1 MSTTRTQFLRLTCT
15 SEMSRGI
22 LEYGSDFV
30 RAAIVGG
37 LSSDPE
43 GFLHELVQSLHRMV
57 ELRGSF
63 SEVFHVQIA

>member
-1 MSTTRTQFLRLTCT
+1 
-15 SEMSRGI
+15 MSRGI

-30 RAAIVGG
+30 RAAIVGS